1 MIRTLVLVCFALVA
15 ARAHAQ
21 PAAAQAEVMFRKGK
35 QLLAEGK
42 TAEACAAF
50 DASQKLDPTVSTLLN
65 QANCR
70 EKNGQLA
77 TAWGLFLEAERQT
90 RGGGDENK
98 QLHQVATAKAAKVE
112 ARMSTLTINADSKL
126 AGLEV
131 RRDTTVIDPLTYNQ
145 ALPIDGGTYKITAKA
160 PGKVEWSTTIKIEN
174 EKDAK
179 TVTVK
184 LEEPKKAVVAPPPA
198 PPPPAPPP
206 VAPTKDAAASP
217 SWFCTEARDS
227 RAGTC
232 KPKRDQCETSRN
244 ALKAQFADLTP
255 CYGATTASCFRTGR
269 DLHCAPT
276 GDICDVLRSA
286 ASGHGAKVTPCRS
299 MHDINEPDP
308 PPEKPAPPK
317 PNASR
322 WSCTESKAR
331 STIGVCKAERSQCE
345 TTRSAMLARTPDLSP
360 CHDLDIAVCFD
371 LDGQPRC
378 GPTAEICDAIRDA
391 ARKEDR
397 PGRIGSCTR
406 TSR

>member
-1 MIRTLVLVCFALVA
+1 MTA
-15 ARAHAQ
+15 
-21 PAAAQAEVMFRKGK
+21 GK
-35 QLLAEGK
+35 YDQ
-42 TAEACAAF
+42 ACAAF
-50 DASQKLDPTVSTLLN
+50 ESSQKLDPATTTQLN
-65 QANCR
+65 LAACR

-77 TAWGLFLEAERQT
+77 TAWGMFLEAERQT
-90 RGGGDENK
+90 RSGGDENK
-98 QLHQVATAKAAKVE
+98 QLHQIATTKAAKLE
-112 ARMSTLTINADSKL
+112 PRLSTLTINADAKVT
-126 AGLEV
+126 GLEV

-160 PGKVEWSTTIKIEN
+160 PGKIEWSTTIKIEN

-184 LEEPKKAVVAPPPA
+184 LEEPKKAVPAPPPPPVPPPA
-198 PPPPAPPP
+198 PPVAPP
-206 VAPTKDAAASP
+206 KDATASP

-232 KPKRDQCETSRN
+232 KPRRDQCETSRN
-244 ALKAQFADLTP
+244 ALKAQFPDLTP
-255 CYGATTASCFRTGR
+255 CSAAATASCFRTGR

-286 ASGHGAKVTPCRS
+286 ASNHGAKVTACRS

-308 PPEKPAPPK
+308 PPEKPAPSK
-317 PNASR
+317 PNAAQ

-331 STIGVCKAERSQCE
+331 SAIGVCKAERSQCE
-345 TTRSAMLARTPDLSP
+345 ATRSAMLARTPDLSA
-360 CHDLDIAVCFD
+360 CHDLDVAVCFD

-378 GPTAEICDAIRDA
+378 GPTVETCETIRDA

-397 PGRIGSCTR
+397 PGRLGSCTR

>member
-1 MIRTLVLVCFALVA
+1 MTRMLRTLVVVSLLASA
-15 ARAHAQ
+15 HAHAQ

-35 QLLAEGK
+35 QLLSEGK
-42 TAEACAAF
+42 IPEACTAF
-50 DASQKLDPTVSTLLN
+50 EASQKLDPTVSTLLN
-65 QANCR
+65 LANCR
-70 EKNGQLA
+70 ERNGQLA

-98 QLHQVATAKAAKVE
+98 ELHQVATTKATKLE
-112 ARMSTLTINADSKL
+112 PRLSTLTINADASV
-126 AGLEV
+126 AGIEV
-131 RRDTTVIDPLTYNQ
+131 RRDATVIDPLTYNQ

-160 PGKVEWSTTIKIEN
+160 PGRVDWSTTIKVGN

-184 LEEPKKAVVAPPPA
+184 LDAPKKAVA
-198 PPPPAPPP
+198 PPPPPPPPPP
-206 VAPTKDAAASP
+206 VAPPKDAPASP

-244 ALKAQFADLTP
+244 ALKTQFADLTP
-255 CYGATTASCFRTGR
+255 CYAATTASCFRSGR
-269 DLHCAPT
+269 DIHCAPT
-276 GDICDVLRSA
+276 EDICDVLRSA
-286 ASGHGAKVTPCRS
+286 ASNRGAKVTPCRS

-317 PNASR
+317 PKGSL

-331 STIGVCKAERSQCE
+331 STIGLCKAERSQCE
-345 TTRSAMLARTPDLSP
+345 ATRSALLARTPDLSP
-360 CHDLDIAVCFD
+360 CHDLEIAVCFE
-371 LDGQPRC
+371 LDDQPRC
-378 GPTAEICDAIRDA
+378 GPTSEICETLRDA

-397 PGRIGSCTR
+397 PGRLGSCTR
-406 TSR
+406 ISR